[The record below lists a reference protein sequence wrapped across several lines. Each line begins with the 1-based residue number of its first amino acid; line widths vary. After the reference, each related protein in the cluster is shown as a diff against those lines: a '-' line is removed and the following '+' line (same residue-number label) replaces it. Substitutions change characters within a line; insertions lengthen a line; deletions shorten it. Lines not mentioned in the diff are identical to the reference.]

1 MKVILYIGHHKVGST
16 SLQVFLARNWAKF
29 AKDGI
34 LYPSVET
41 RGYALNLCLASGQR
55 CPPRLPPFQ
64 TEPHNALAY
73 QMVADVSRREPPVQF
88 APLPATEDLFDHL
101 HHQVAALSP
110 HTLILCAE
118 AFSNFGEVDPRLI
131 TQLCD
136 QFPDADFTLYCALRR
151 PDSYLASW
159 HGQRLKV
166 GETPQSLR
174 PRGLDQYARTIHFNY
189 RTVLE
194 PWIERVPEAQVLVRN
209 YSDILASG
217 GSIEDFAAQC
227 GLSLPDGLEAI
238 PRANLSLPLCTFPL
252 MEPANRELPPQAQF
266 NLSNYLLAN
275 AGEICPVPNQ
285 DIDVFGAPQREQILK
300 RFQPIADYLSLAG
313 QTPAFFPDLEA
324 ITAPKPATDTEAAR
338 ALLDALD
345 PDQIPFP
352 APREFIAKLKTDF

>member
-16 SLQVFLARNWAKF
+16 SLQVFLARNWA
-29 AKDGI
+29 ALAREGT
-34 LYPSVET
+34 LYPSVEN
-41 RGYALNLCLASGQR
+41 RGYALNLRQSRGLPN
-55 CPPRLPPFQ
+55 PPHLPAHL

-73 QMVADVSRREPPVQF
+73 QMIADVARRELPVQF
-88 APLPATEDLFDHL
+88 SPLPATEDLFDHL
-101 HHQVAALSP
+101 HHQVAALAP

-118 AFSNFGEVDPRLI
+118 AFSNFGEVDPSLI
-131 TQLCD
+131 TRLCD
-136 QFPDADFTLYCALRR
+136 QFPGADFTLYCALRR

-174 PRGLDQYARTIHFNY
+174 PRGLDQYTRTIHFNY

-194 PWIERVPEAQVLVRN
+194 PWVERVPKAKVLVRN

-227 GLSLPDGLEAI
+227 ELSLPDGLEAA
-238 PRANLSLPLCTFPL
+238 PRANPSLPLCTFPL
-252 MEPANRELPPQAQF
+252 MERANRELPKQAQS
-266 NLSNYLLAN
+266 NLSNYLRAN
-275 AGEICPVPNQ
+275 AGKICPIPNQ
-285 DIDVFGAPQREQILK
+285 DIDVFGAQQREQILK

-324 ITAPKPATDTEAAR
+324 ITAPRPATDTEAAR

-352 APREFIAKLKTDF
+352 VPRDFIAKLKTDF